1 METGL
6 IKKNPKTS
14 VPLNLQAV
22 PLILKFY
29 FSFLSQSPIILLL
42 QVHVL
47 LCSNNWNKLGLKLEL
62 YLIVLFVKTLVIGV
76 IVFVTSHMKS
86 YV

>member
-62 YLIVLFVKTLVIGV
+62 YLIVFFVKTLVIGV